1 MPPLPL
7 PGLGSLGF
15 SWVGDP
21 PSPFGGSPGPPKSAL
36 ERSKSHTET
45 PKAPMM
51 APKVARVILLASIAR
66 IPGVMLPP
74 RSSRTSFSLEKPM
87 KNQHF
92 LNLEIHMFCASWT
105 SFWSIWGVFWDHP
118 EVFWSHLGSSWS
130 HFGPSGGHLG
140 LSWGHLELSWGH
152 LGLSWGHPELS

>member
-1 MPPLPL
+1 
-7 PGLGSLGF
+7 
-15 SWVGDP
+15 
-21 PSPFGGSPGPPKSAL
+21 
-36 ERSKSHTET
+36 
-45 PKAPMM
+45 MM
-51 APKVARVILLASIAR
+51 APKVAKMILLASIAR

-74 RSSRTSFSLEKPM
+74 KSSRTSFSLEKPM

-152 LGLSWGHPELS
+152 LELSWGGIIWNLIGLPKRPFNQISGHMLLLTTYACDEKR